1 MNVGLLLLAPS
12 ARTMR
17 QEHSLMI
24 ALVADGWNIMSIT
37 ERAESEVD
45 SSITKTQSSRIAP
58 LTIDEIPTDIKF
70 LDPNSSKR
78 MFSLP
83 WEGDE

>member
-1 MNVGLLLLAPS
+1 
-12 ARTMR
+12 
-17 QEHSLMI
+17 MI
-24 ALVADGWNIMSIT
+24 ALEADIWTLMPIT
-37 ERAESEVD
+37 ATGEPGTD
-45 SSITKTQSSRIAP
+45 SGITKRLSSRITP

-70 LDPNSSKR
+70 CDPHSSKR